1 MDFPLSSQLVN
12 RLDYVAST
20 GSTNSDLI
28 GIAGERGD
36 LSVLVAGHQS
46 SGRGRSTG
54 RQWVSPEGS
63 SLAISVLLRPASGSR
78 SSTLSVSALRPTSF
92 GWLPLLAGLA
102 MARAVGQFIPA
113 SEVAVKWPNDVLVNE
128 QKISGIL
135 SELLPDLSGVVI
147 GAGIN
152 IRQNQD
158 ELPIETAT
166 SLALERA
173 KHGETS
179 ELSNDKILAAYLTE
193 LRTLYSRFVDAEGD
207 AVASGLREEVA
218 ERCGS
223 IGRRVRAI
231 MPGDQEVTGNGVGLD
246 ETGRILIQPD
256 GARELFAVSAG
267 DIVHLR
273 HN

>member
-12 RLDYVAST
+12 RLDYLPST

-28 GIAGERGD
+28 AVAAQRED

-46 SGRGRSTG
+46 AGRGRSTG
-54 RQWVSPEGS
+54 RQWESPEGS
-63 SLAISVLLRPASGSR
+63 SLAISVLLRPNAQS
-78 SSTLSVSALRPTSF
+78 LSPTSF
-92 GWLPLLAGLA
+92 GWLPLIAGLA
-102 MARAVGQFIPA
+102 MARAVGKFIPA
-113 SEVAVKWPNDVLVNE
+113 SEVSVKWPNDVLVNE
-128 QKISGIL
+128 RKISGIL

-147 GAGIN
+147 GAGLN
-152 IRQNQD
+152 ISQSQD
-158 ELPIETAT
+158 ELPIESAT
-166 SLALERA
+166 SLALELA
-173 KHGETS
+173 KS
-179 ELSNDKILAAYLTE
+179 EGVPEVSNDQVLAAYLGE
-193 LRTLYSRFVDAEGD
+193 LRALYSRFVESNGD
-207 AVASGLREEVA
+207 AVASGIRDEVA
-218 ERCGS
+218 QRCGS

>member
-1 MDFPLSSQLVN
+1 MDFPLSRQLVN

-28 GIAGERGD
+28 AIASDRED
-36 LSVLVAGHQS
+36 LSVLVAGYQS
-46 SGRGRSTG
+46 AGRGRSTG
-54 RQWVSPEGS
+54 RQWLAPEGS
-63 SLAISVLLRPASGSR
+63 SLAISVLLRPSA
-78 SSTLSVSALRPTSF
+78 SALSPTSF
-92 GWLPLLAGLA
+92 AWLPLLAGLA

-113 SEVAVKWPNDVLVNE
+113 SAVAVKWPNDVLVNE
-128 QKISGIL
+128 HKISGIL

-158 ELPIETAT
+158 ELPINTAT

-173 KHGETS
+173 KVGEAS
-179 ELSNDKILAAYLTE
+179 EFSNDKILAAYLGE
-193 LRTLYSRFVDAEGD
+193 LRSLYVRLVETGGD
-207 AVASGLREEVA
+207 AAASGLREEVA

-246 ETGRILIQPD
+246 ETGRLLIQTD

>member
-12 RLDYVAST
+12 RLDYVAAT
-20 GSTNSDLI
+20 GSTNTDLV
-28 GIAGERGD
+28 ASAANLDD
-36 LSVLVAGHQS
+36 LTVLVASYQS
-46 SGRGRSTG
+46 AGRGRSTG
-54 RQWVSPEGS
+54 RQWVAPEGS
-63 SLAISVLLRPASGSR
+63 SLAISVLLRPTSR
-78 SSTLSVSALRPTSF
+78 VGLSPSSF

-102 MARAVGQFIPA
+102 MARAVGSFIPA
-113 SEVAVKWPNDVLVNE
+113 EEVTVKWPNDVLVGE

-152 IRQNQD
+152 IRQTQD

-166 SLALERA
+166 SLAIELEKLGLSA
-173 KHGETS
+173 VV
-179 ELSNDKILAAYLTE
+179 SNDKFLATYLGE
-193 LRTLYSRFVDAEGD
+193 LRALYSRFVESGGD
-207 AVASGLREEVA
+207 ANASGLRAEVA
-218 ERCGS
+218 QRCGS

>member
-20 GSTNSDLI
+20 GSTNTDLI
-28 GIAGERGD
+28 ARASGLED
-36 LSVLVAGHQS
+36 LSVLVAGYQS
-46 SGRGRSTG
+46 AGRGRSTG
-54 RQWVSPEGS
+54 RQWLAPEGS
-63 SLAISVLLRPASGSR
+63 SLAISILLRPST
-78 SSTLSVSALRPTSF
+78 STLSPASF

-128 QKISGIL
+128 HKISGIL

-152 IRQNQD
+152 IRQKQD
-158 ELPIETAT
+158 ELPIEAAT
-166 SLALERA
+166 SLALERN

-179 ELSNDKILAAYLTE
+179 ELSNDKILAAYLGE
-193 LRTLYSRFVDAEGD
+193 IRALYSSFLESGGD
-207 AVASGLREEVA
+207 AAASGLREEVA

-246 ETGRILIQPD
+246 ESGRILIQPD
-256 GARELFAVSAG
+256 GARDLFAVSAG

>member
-1 MDFPLSSQLVN
+1 MDFPQSSQLVN
-12 RLDYVAST
+12 RLDYVSST
-20 GSTNSDLI
+20 GSTNTDLI
-28 GIAGERGD
+28 AVSAERED

-46 SGRGRSTG
+46 AGRGRSTG
-54 RQWVSPEGS
+54 RQWVAPEGS
-63 SLAISVLLRPASGSR
+63 SLAISVLLRPSVQS
-78 SSTLSVSALRPTSF
+78 LSPTSF

-113 SEVAVKWPNDVLVNE
+113 AEVSVKWPNDVLVAE
-128 QKISGIL
+128 RKISGIL

-152 IRQNQD
+152 IRQSQD
-158 ELPIETAT
+158 ELPIENAT
-166 SLALERA
+166 SLAIEL
-173 KHGETS
+173 GEPDG
-179 ELSNDKILAAYLTE
+179 LSNDKILAAYLGE
-193 LRTLYSRFVDAEGD
+193 LRALYSRFGASGGD
-207 AVASGLREEVA
+207 AIASGLRDEVA

-223 IGRRVRAI
+223 IGRRVRAL
-231 MPGDQEVTGNGVGLD
+231 MPGDQEITGNGVGLD

>member
-12 RLDYVAST
+12 RLDYVPTT
-20 GSTNSDLI
+20 GSTNTDLI
-28 GIAGERGD
+28 ALAGEREN

-46 SGRGRSTG
+46 EGRGRSTG
-54 RQWVSPEGS
+54 RQWLAPEGS
-63 SLAISVLLRPASGSR
+63 SLAISVLLRPDSR
-78 SSTLSVSALRPTSF
+78 ELSPTSF

-102 MARAVGQFIPA
+102 MARAVGSFIPA
-113 SEVAVKWPNDVLVNE
+113 TGVSVKWPNDVLVNE

-152 IRQNQD
+152 IRQTKD

-166 SLALERA
+166 SLAIEIGSA
-173 KHGETS
+173 DG
-179 ELSNDKILAAYLTE
+179 LSNDKILAAYLGE
-193 LRTLYSRFVDAEGD
+193 LRSLYLRFVESGGD
-207 AVASGLREEVA
+207 ASTSGLREEVA

-231 MPGDQEVTGNGVGLD
+231 MPGEHEITGNGVGLD

>member
-1 MDFPLSSQLVN
+1 MDFPLSSELVN

-20 GSTNSDLI
+20 GSTNTDLI
-28 GIAGERGD
+28 ARASGLED
-36 LSVLVAGHQS
+36 LSVLVAGYQS
-46 SGRGRSTG
+46 AGRGRSTG
-54 RQWVSPEGS
+54 RQWLAPEGS
-63 SLAISVLLRPASGSR
+63 SLAISILLRPSASD
-78 SSTLSVSALRPTSF
+78 LSPTSF

-128 QKISGIL
+128 HKIAGIL

-152 IRQNQD
+152 IRQKQD

-166 SLALERA
+166 SLALERN
-173 KHGETS
+173 KRGETS
-179 ELSNDKILAAYLTE
+179 ELSNDKILAAYLGE
-193 LRTLYSRFVDAEGD
+193 IRALYSRFLESGGD
-207 AVASGLREEVA
+207 AAASGLRGEVA

-246 ETGRILIQPD
+246 ESGRILIQPD

>member
-1 MDFPLSSQLVN
+1 MDFPLSRQLVN

-28 GIAGERGD
+28 AIASDRED
-36 LSVLVAGHQS
+36 LSVLVAGYQS
-46 SGRGRSTG
+46 AGRGRSTG
-54 RQWVSPEGS
+54 RQWLAPEGS
-63 SLAISVLLRPASGSR
+63 SLAISVLLRPSA
-78 SSTLSVSALRPTSF
+78 SALSPTSF

-113 SEVAVKWPNDVLVNE
+113 SAVAVKWPNDVLVNE
-128 QKISGIL
+128 HKISGIL
-135 SELLPDLSGVVI
+135 SELLPDLSGVVV

-173 KHGETS
+173 KVGEAS
-179 ELSNDKILAAYLTE
+179 EFSNDKILAAYLGE
-193 LRTLYSRFVDAEGD
+193 LRVLYLRFVETGGEAG
-207 AVASGLREEVA
+207 ASGLREEVA

-231 MPGDQEVTGNGVGLD
+231 MPGDQEVIGNGVGID
-246 ETGRILIQPD
+246 ETGRLLIQPD